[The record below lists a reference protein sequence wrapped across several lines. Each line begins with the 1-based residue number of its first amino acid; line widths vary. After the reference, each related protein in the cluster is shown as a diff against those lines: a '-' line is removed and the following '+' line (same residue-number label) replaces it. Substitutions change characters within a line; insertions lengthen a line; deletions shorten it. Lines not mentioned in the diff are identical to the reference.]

1 MTSTLYFEKKY
12 GVNFKDI
19 RTTDDIDH
27 IIEKQS
33 GQKIQMSKT
42 SCGIID
48 KAGKVC
54 SVLSIDINSRID
66 AALRRK

>member
-33 GQKIQMSKT
+33 GQKIQVSKT
-42 SCGIID
+42 SSGIID

-54 SVLSIDINSRID
+54 SLD
-66 AALRRK
+66 

>member
-12 GVNFKDI
+12 GVNLKDI

-33 GQKIQMSKT
+33 GQKIQVSAA
-42 SCGIID
+42 SCGLID
-48 KAGKVC
+48 KAGNVF
-54 SVLSIDINSRID
+54 SVLSFDINSRID
-66 AALRRK
+66 ATLRRK

>member
-33 GQKIQMSKT
+33 GQKIQVSKT
-42 SCGIID
+42 SCGIVD

-54 SVLSIDINSRID
+54 SVLSFNINSRID